1 VRARVAFI
9 ASMILALWS
18 CGYHVAGRA
27 DLLPKTIQTISIPAF
42 SNNTTRYKLT
52 DRLAEALSREFI
64 ARTRY
69 RIVPDPNTAD
79 AVLKGIVNNYL
90 SFPTVLDPISGRAS
104 AVDLRVYLTVTL
116 VERATGRVLFSRPN
130 MEVRERYEISVTPG
144 PYFEES
150 DAALDRVSRTVAQ
163 QLVTS
168 ILENF

>member
-1 VRARVAFI
+1 MYA
-9 ASMILALWS
+9 

-64 ARTRY
+64 SRTRY
-69 RIVPDPNTAD
+69 RIVSDPNAAD
-79 AVLKGIVNNYL
+79 AVIKGMVNNYL
-90 SFPTVLDPISGRAS
+90 SFPTVLDPVRAGPAPS
-104 AVDLRVYLTVTL
+104 IFGSILKVTL
-116 VERATGRVLFSRPN
+116 VERATSKVLFSRPN
-130 MEVRERYEISVTPG
+130 LEVRERYEISVNPG

-163 QLVTS
+163 QLVTA
-168 ILENF
+168 ILDNF